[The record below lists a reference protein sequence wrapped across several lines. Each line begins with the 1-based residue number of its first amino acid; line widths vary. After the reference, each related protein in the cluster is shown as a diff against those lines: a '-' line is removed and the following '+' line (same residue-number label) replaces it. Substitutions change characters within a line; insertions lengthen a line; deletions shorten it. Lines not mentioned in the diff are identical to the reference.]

1 MKQTKQ
7 CTVLFMKRKKNS
19 SSLSWHE
26 PVLSAYSLIQF
37 TAKCLT
43 WYEGVKMGCV
53 FPHRANHQGFHLP
66 LAWRSPVW
74 FTWSPLHCESQ
85 HQLWI
90 SAGPELC
97 GHLRATG
104 SQTLSQSHSW
114 HHWITAAL
122 PLRRQVQGLI
132 NWSGTTLWPPAW
144 YSACPRSAKT
154 ALTHRG
160 TDSPRP
166 LKVCCGGV
174 KVLVTDRLSL

>member
-1 MKQTKQ
+1 MPDLIWR
-7 CTVLFMKRKKNS
+7 CKNGMCFS
-19 SSLSWHE
+19 
-26 PVLSAYSLIQF
+26 
-37 TAKCLT
+37 
-43 WYEGVKMGCV
+43 
-53 FPHRANHQGFHLP
+53 HRANHQGFHLP

-74 FTWSPLHCESQ
+74 FTWSPLYCEPQ

-144 YSACPRSAKT
+144 YCVCPHSAAKT

-166 LKVCCGGV
+166 PMVCCGGV